1 MDYRHQ
7 RRLKQW
13 GSTTLLSQDAYP
25 LTAAQLP
32 NRGKVERIIHF
43 TIEVIDENYHQH
55 IPPLHDLDISQQSLQ
70 AANTEITE
78 LKQTIQQLEQKLN
91 ESRKYRNS
99 DNCWHGRRLRLVVG

>member
-1 MDYRHQ
+1 MGFYNI
-7 RRLKQW
+7 
-13 GSTTLLSQDAYP
+13 LSQDAYP